1 MEKEKKL
8 GILSNLMPIQILQY
22 EFLGPIKLSE
32 WGPPMEEVTYI
43 LFAKNKDVFNIIYVG
58 ESGKTEASDF
68 FTKNERFKC
77 WLSNAGGENNLYL
90 SIYPMWESS
99 QSARKQL
106 VRKIVDRYKPVCNQV
121 SEDSE
126 NTPTSTAQTIEHEPE
141 PEEAKDDSN
150 KNLDDLLDELKKKT
164 EK

>member
-1 MEKEKKL
+1 MEREKKL

-22 EFLGPIKLSE
+22 EFLGPINLSE
-32 WGPPMEEVTYI
+32 WGPPMEEVAYI

-68 FTKNERFKC
+68 FTKNEQFKC

-106 VRKIVDRYKPVCNQV
+106 VRKIVDKYKPVCNQV

-126 NTPTSTAQTIEHEPE
+126 NTHTSTAQTIEPEPE
-141 PEEAKDDSN
+141 PEEAK
-150 KNLDDLLDELKKKT
+150 DDLLDELKKKT
-164 EK
+164 DEE

>member
-1 MEKEKKL
+1 MEKEKKV
-8 GILSNLMPIQILQY
+8 GILSNLVPIQILQY
-22 EFLGPIKLSE
+22 EFLGPIRLSE
-32 WGPPMEEVTYI
+32 WGPPMEEVAYI

-68 FTKNERFKC
+68 FTKNEQFKC

-126 NTPTSTAQTIEHEPE
+126 NAHTSTARTIEPEPE
-141 PEEAKDDSN
+141 PEEAKDDL
-150 KNLDDLLDELKKKT
+150 LDDLKKKT
-164 EK
+164 DEE

>member
-1 MEKEKKL
+1 
-8 GILSNLMPIQILQY
+8 MPIQILQY

-32 WGPPMEEVTYI
+32 WGPPMEEVAYI

-68 FTKNERFKC
+68 FTKNEQFKC

-90 SIYPMWESS
+90 SIYPMWGSS

-106 VRKIVDRYKPVCNQV
+106 IRKIVYRYKPVCNQV

-126 NTPTSTAQTIEHEPE
+126 KRPTNTAQIIEPEPE
-141 PEEAKDDSN
+141 PEETK
-150 KNLDDLLDELKKKT
+150 DDLLDDLKKKT
-164 EK
+164 DEG

>member
-1 MEKEKKL
+1 
-8 GILSNLMPIQILQY
+8 MPIQILQY

-32 WGPPMEEVTYI
+32 WGPPMEEVVYI

-68 FTKNERFKC
+68 FTKNEQFKC
-77 WLSNAGGENNLYL
+77 CVSNAGSENNLYL

-99 QSARKQL
+99 QAARKQL
-106 VRKIVDRYKPVCNQV
+106 VRKIVDRYNPVCNQV

-126 NTPTSTAQTIEHEPE
+126 NTPTRTAQIIEPE
-141 PEEAKDDSN
+141 PEEVKDNSN
-150 KNLDDLLDELKKKT
+150 KDLDDLLDELKKKT

>member
-1 MEKEKKL
+1 
-8 GILSNLMPIQILQY
+8 MPIQILQY
-22 EFLGPIKLSE
+22 EFLGPIRLSE
-32 WGPPMEEVTYI
+32 WGPPMEEVVYI
-43 LFAKNKDVFNIIYVG
+43 LFAKNKDVFNIIYAG

-68 FTKNERFKC
+68 FTKNEQFKC

-90 SIYPMWESS
+90 SIYPMWESN

-126 NTPTSTAQTIEHEPE
+126 NRPTNTAQIIEPEPE
-141 PEEAKDDSN
+141 PEETK
-150 KNLDDLLDELKKKT
+150 DDLLDDLKKKT
-164 EK
+164 DEG

>member
-8 GILSNLMPIQILQY
+8 GILSNLVPIQILQY
-22 EFLGPIKLSE
+22 EFLGPIRLSE
-32 WGPPMEEVTYI
+32 WGPPMEEVAYI
-43 LFAKNKDVFNIIYVG
+43 LFAKNKDVFNIIYAG

-68 FTKNERFKC
+68 FTKNEQFKC

-106 VRKIVDRYKPVCNQV
+106 VRKIVDKYKPVCNQV

-126 NTPTSTAQTIEHEPE
+126 NTHTSTAQTIEPEPE
-141 PEEAKDDSN
+141 PEEAK
-150 KNLDDLLDELKKKT
+150 DDLLDELKKKT
-164 EK
+164 DEE

>member
-8 GILSNLMPIQILQY
+8 GILSNLVPIQILQY
-22 EFLGPIKLSE
+22 EFLGPIRLSE
-32 WGPPMEEVTYI
+32 WGPPMEEVAYI
-43 LFAKNKDVFNIIYVG
+43 LFAKNKDVFNIIYAG

-68 FTKNERFKC
+68 FTKNEQFKC

-90 SIYPMWESS
+90 SIYPMWESN

-106 VRKIVDRYKPVCNQV
+106 VHKIVDRYKPVCNQV

-126 NTPTSTAQTIEHEPE
+126 NVPTSTARTIEPEPE
-141 PEEAKDDSN
+141 PEEAKDDL
-150 KNLDDLLDELKKKT
+150 LDDLKKKT
-164 EK
+164 DEE

>member
-1 MEKEKKL
+1 MIAPETIFFSKDTKIGKNVV
-8 GILSNLMPIQILQY
+8 IDP
-22 EFLGPIKLSE
+22 
-32 WGPPMEEVTYI
+32 YI

-68 FTKNERFKC
+68 FTKNEQFKC

-99 QSARKQL
+99 QATRKQL
-106 VRKIVDRYKPVCNQV
+106 VRKIVDRYNPVCNQV

-126 NTPTSTAQTIEHEPE
+126 NTPTSTAQIIEPE
-141 PEEAKDDSN
+141 PEEVKDNSN
-150 KNLDDLLDELKKKT
+150 KDLDDLLDELKKKT

>member
-1 MEKEKKL
+1 M
-8 GILSNLMPIQILQY
+8 SIQILQY

-32 WGPPMEEVTYI
+32 WGPPMEEVAYI
-43 LFAKNKDVFNIIYVG
+43 LFAKNKEVFNIIYVG
-58 ESGKTEASDF
+58 ESEKTEELDF
-68 FTKNERFKC
+68 FTKNEQFKC
-77 WLSNAGGENNLYL
+77 CLSNAGGENNLYL

-150 KNLDDLLDELKKKT
+150 KNLDDLLDELRKKT
-164 EK
+164 EE

>member
-8 GILSNLMPIQILQY
+8 DILSNLVPIQILQY
-22 EFLGPIKLSE
+22 EFLGPIRLSE
-32 WGPPMEEVTYI
+32 WGPPMEEVAYI
-43 LFAKNKDVFNIIYVG
+43 LFAKNKDVFNIIYAG

-68 FTKNERFKC
+68 FTKNEQFKC

-90 SIYPMWESS
+90 SIYPMWESN

-126 NTPTSTAQTIEHEPE
+126 NTHTSTTRTIEREPE
-141 PEEAKDDSN
+141 PEEAE
-150 KNLDDLLDELKKKT
+150 DDLLDKLKKKT
-164 EK
+164 GEE